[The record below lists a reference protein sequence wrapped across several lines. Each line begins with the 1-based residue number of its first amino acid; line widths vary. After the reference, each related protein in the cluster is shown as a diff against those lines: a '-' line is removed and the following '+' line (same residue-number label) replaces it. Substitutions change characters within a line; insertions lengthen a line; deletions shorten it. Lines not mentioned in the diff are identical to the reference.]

1 MITNPAKDKMIKY
14 APFQKRASSSR
25 PLAETPKP
33 PLVEAKR
40 ALIESKELK

>member
-14 APFQKRASSSR
+14 SPFKKRALSSR

-33 PLVEAKR
+33 PSVKAKR
-40 ALIESKELK
+40 AFIETKEYK